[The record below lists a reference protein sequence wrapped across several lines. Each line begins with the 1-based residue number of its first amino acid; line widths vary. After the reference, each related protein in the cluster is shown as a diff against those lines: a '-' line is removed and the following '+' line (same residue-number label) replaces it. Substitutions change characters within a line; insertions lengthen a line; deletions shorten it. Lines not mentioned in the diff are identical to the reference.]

1 MPVTVCL
8 SCHVMALVM
17 FSSCHVCAVF
27 VFWGGPCLSRFLF
40 GMFCS
45 AAAFLVLSRTILSIL
60 SHASGAG
67 PLSKC

>member
-8 SCHVMALVM
+8 SCHVM
-17 FSSCHVCAVF
+17 SCHGTCHVQFMSCLCCVCF
-27 VFWGGPCLSRFLF
+27 LSRFLF

-45 AAAFLVLSRTILSIL
+45 VAAFLVLSRTILSIL